1 MDIGNLEKM
10 VYSLI
15 KYLKSEPIG
24 LSLNNFQY
32 TLRRRQ

>member
-15 KYLKSEPIG
+15 KYLKPKSIG
-24 LSLNNFQY
+24 LSLNNFQS
-32 TLRRRQ
+32 TLRGRQ